1 MLLGWRVVSD
11 WNSWST
17 GDTGH
22 INIVPIISIHTDTR
36 FSVSAY
42 NLDVIEEKRIRP
54 TKEFGGK
61 HSTFQYHT
69 PAMKALTVRV
79 LRMDHIHK
87 YRGSL
92 LGLQRHLSG
101 MSWTD
106 ANDTINSFLLWCSE
120 VWSCTHHDERHRC
133 ATGIG
138 VYVITVLPPK
148 YCRWTITFLSIPPAI
163 GFTSLQVVPVS
174 NIHGLHK
181 SDQHAFTCYD
191 FI

>member
-17 GDTGH
+17 GATDH
-22 INIVPIISIHTDTR
+22 INFVPIMSIHTDTR

-42 NLDVIEEKRIRP
+42 TLDLIEEKTNRTNERFWRE
-54 TKEFGGK
+54 TA
-61 HSTFQYHT
+61 HSQLQY
-69 PAMKALTVRV
+69 PPMKALNVRV
-79 LRMDHIHK
+79 LRTDDIHK

-106 ANDTINSFLLWCSE
+106 ANDTINSFLLWCFE
-120 VWSCTHHDERHRC
+120 VWSCTHHDQRHRC

-163 GFTSLQVVPVS
+163 GFTSLQVVRVS

-181 SDQHAFTCYD
+181 
-191 FI
+191 